1 MRKPLKL
8 SLMSIRGKGLVFCAV
23 VSLACSCFVAPSL
36 PLTAED
42 ASLTDYPWPCFLGN
56 VGRTNSSDF
65 GPKDPK
71 IVKLWGTK
79 LPFNSLPSLAGLG
92 CVIYDYK
99 KHSSKNDDDGVVCLD
114 AFTGKILWQDPKTS
128 MSIFLADG
136 KLFTLD
142 ASYDVKTGK
151 KTSQLYG
158 EWRYVAHH
166 NGRLYLFD
174 GKRLFCQKDGRTVWE
189 IAPQPGFFDWT
200 MCISDGM
207 IFFKTDVGIYCIRE
221 DTGKFVWKFNI
232 NFKIKN
238 PNENFRGL
246 CVQGQILYFIMS
258 FNNETGNADIIYF
271 NKETGEQL
279 FLGDFSESIGWAEK
293 PAVKDGK
300 LFLTLIGGRNVTG
313 TVFCYDGKSGK
324 KLWHYVISNELFNPP
339 LVSNGLIYQSRSQSQ
354 TTNLPSLMC
363 IDMDG
368 KNRWALYEPDI
379 YNPPIPAYGR
389 LYLTSNDGIACFGPK
404 ELFVGVSTDK
414 EKVEFGT
421 MRHGESKQST
431 IRLSNSS
438 MKDLSVVVE
447 CDDGLT
453 TSVKKATIRSKKF
466 LDVQVSF
473 KAKTK
478 GLLRNKV
485 SIQVVGGQLIRVPV
499 YGYVRYTNPPD
510 LAAPK
515 DVQVKLRK
523 MYKKVKQ
530 LTVYDGMVYVIETN
544 EVDKSNI
551 RNILHCYDLKSLEQL
566 FEVERGLHS
575 TNIPC
580 AFSQGRIISI
590 DTGIGEVY
598 TDVFCFNARTG
609 EELWNVYSRRE
620 THSSPKI
627 ENGII
632 KCGCFDLDLYEGKL
646 AF

>member
-1 MRKPLKL
+1 
-8 SLMSIRGKGLVFCAV
+8 MSTRGKGLVFCV
-23 VSLACSCFVAPSL
+23 VASLACSSFVAPSF

-42 ASLTDYPWPCFLGN
+42 ANSNDYPWPCYLGN
-56 VGRTNSSDF
+56 MGRINSSDF

-71 IVKLWGTK
+71 IVKLWETE
-79 LPFNSLPSLAGLG
+79 LPKCYEPMFAGLG
-92 CVIYDYK
+92 CVIYGLEGREDEGP
-99 KHSSKNDDDGVVCLD
+99 GVACLD
-114 AFTGKILWQDPKTS
+114 AFTGKILWQDPKAS
-128 MSIFLADG
+128 MSIFLAGG

-151 KTSQLYG
+151 KASQLYG

-174 GKRLFCQKDGRTVWE
+174 GKRLFCQKDGETVWE
-189 IAPQPGFFDWT
+189 ITPQPGFFDWT
-200 MCISDGM
+200 MCISDGL

-246 CVQGQILYFIMS
+246 CVHGRILYLITS
-258 FNNETGNADIIYF
+258 FNNEIGNADIIYF

-279 FLGDFSESIGWAEK
+279 FSGDFYDDAGWADK

-300 LFLTLIGGRNVTG
+300 LFLTLIGGFNVPG
-313 TVFCYDGKSGK
+313 MVFCYDGKSGK

-339 LVSNGLIYQSRSQSQ
+339 LVSNGLIYQSRNQSQ
-354 TTNLPSLMC
+354 KTNLPSLMC
-363 IDMDG
+363 FDMDG
-368 KNRWALYEPDI
+368 KNRWALYELEM
-379 YNPPIPAYGR
+379 YAPPIPAYGR
-389 LYLTSNDGIACFGPK
+389 LYLSSENGRFAVCFGPK
-404 ELFVGVSTDK
+404 ELFIGVSADK
-414 EKVEFGT
+414 ETVEFGT
-421 MRHGESKQST
+421 MRCSESKQST

-438 MKDLSVVVE
+438 MKDLPVVVK
-447 CDDGLT
+447 CDSDALT
-453 TSVKKATIRSKKF
+453 ASVKKVTIKSKKF

-478 GLLRNKV
+478 GLLRGKV
-485 SIQVVGGQLIRVPV
+485 SIQVVGGQPIEVPV
-499 YGYVRYTNPPD
+499 YVYVRYTNPPD

-515 DVQVKLRK
+515 GVQAKLRK
-523 MYKKVKQ
+523 MYRNVKQ
-530 LTVYDGMVYVIETN
+530 LTVYDGRVYVIETN

-551 RNILHCYDLKSLEQL
+551 RNILHCHDLKSLEQI
-566 FEVERGLHS
+566 FEVERGLYN
-575 TNIPC
+575 TRIPC

-590 DTGIGEVY
+590 DTGIGEAL